1 MNDLAITYPV
11 MIDGDFSYWRAMN
24 NRYWPAFYLVD
35 RHGKIALAA
44 FGELHRATGA
54 AMRWKRRSA
63 NAWRDSCALCL
74 PSKSRLLV

>member
-1 MNDLAITYPV
+1 MPANVRAAVNDLAITYPV

-44 FGELHRATGA
+44 FGELHRGDRRGDAMEA
-54 AMRWKRRSA
+54 AIRE
-63 NAWRDSCALCL
+63 
-74 PSKSRLLV
+74 RLAR